1 MFPDNLFYVCVI
13 FGSAIFIFTGS
24 YRGGSTSDAL
34 TQFASE
40 SYEMKKAY
48 KKFILPYSASYS
60 YSSCSVKDWLMENKG
75 PNIAFISEIEL
86 WEDLTSVQC
95 NDEQS
100 MCDLM
105 KIDLIDSKP
114 MSTDWMYPYDSYLQ
128 PMFDKFRLLL
138 YENGMIY
145 RIYDKLSN
153 KKPCDQNNV
162 YQEMSF
168 DFVKI
173 LFAMLT
179 IGLILA
185 IYIGI
190 CEKCKIWINQFKN
203 PSNENDDNEVDID
216 KPTSIELKN

>member
-1 MFPDNLFYVCVI
+1 MNIEQLVNF
-13 FGSAIFIFTGS
+13 FGSAIFIITGS
-24 YRGGSTSDAL
+24 YIGGSTSEAL

-40 SYEMKKAY
+40 NYEMKKAY
-48 KKFILPYSASYS
+48 NKFILPYSASYS
-60 YSSCSVKDWLMENKG
+60 YSSCGVKDWLIQNKG

-86 WEDLTSVQC
+86 WEDLTSVNC

-114 MSTDWMYPYDSYLQ
+114 MSTDWMYPYNSYLQ

-138 YENGMIY
+138 YENGLIY

-173 LFAMLT
+173 LFAMLI
-179 IGLILA
+179 IGLVLA

-203 PSNENDDNEVDID
+203 SSNENKDNEVETNT
-216 KPTSIELKN
+216 PTAIELKN